1 MVRVAEVK
9 PAGGYKLRLKFTDG
23 SGGVVDVE
31 PTIKRIKQLKPLLD
45 KKLFAQVKVAH
56 GTVCWPGD
64 LDLSPETLYAQA
76 NDLPVPKTFEDVAHN
91 ALVVALRAAREVSG
105 MTQVEVAEALGL
117 PQSNVSRLEA
127 STDMKISS
135 IRRYA
140 EAIEGELEMVIVV
153 RGKRVRVA

>member
-9 PAGGYKLRLKFTDG
+9 PAGEYKLRLKFTDG
-23 SGGVVDVE
+23 SSGVVDIE

-76 NDLPVPKTFEDVAHN
+76 NDLPVPKTFEDVGRN
-91 ALVVALRAAREVSG
+91 ELVVGLRAAREASG
-105 MTQVEVAEALGL
+105 MTQVELAEELGL
-117 PQSNVSRLEA
+117 PQSNISRIET
-127 STDMKISS
+127 SPDMKLSS
-135 IRRYA
+135 IRRYV
-140 EAIEGELEMVIVV
+140 EAIGGELEVVAVV

>member
-1 MVRVAEVK
+1 MVRVSEAK
-9 PAGGYKLRLKFTDG
+9 PVGEYKLRVKFTDG
-23 SGGVVDVE
+23 SKGTVDLE

-45 KKLFAQVKVAH
+45 KALFAQAKVAH

-76 NDLPVPKTFEDVAHN
+76 NDLPVPKTFEDVARN
-91 ALVVALRAAREVSG
+91 EVAVGLRAAREASG
-105 MTQVEVAEALGL
+105 KTQVEVAEALGL

-135 IRRYA
+135 VRRFA
-140 EAIEGELEMVIVV
+140 EALEGELEMVIVV